1 MSETGAIHLFVRGR
15 VQGVFFRASTQ
26 KTAEGLGLTGW
37 VMNRPDGSVEI
48 HAEGSRERLEELV
61 AWCRNGPSQAEVST
75 IGLCWTEPEGLSSF
89 EIR

>member
-1 MSETGAIHLFVRGR
+1 MSDTVAVHLLVHGR
-15 VQGVFFRASTQ
+15 VQGVFYRASTQ
-26 KTAEGLGLTGW
+26 TTAEGLGLSGW
-37 VMNRPDGSVEI
+37 VKNRDDGSVDI

-61 AWCRNGPSQAEVST
+61 TWCRNGPPQADVST